1 MQGKYVEQIRCTDNL
16 NTAAWLYQIPAIGR
30 LLRGEAL
37 TFRHDVTI
45 LAGENGSGKSTLLE
59 AIAVA
64 CGFNP
69 EGGTKN
75 FMFSTRA
82 THSPLHQVLTV
93 SKTRHETDGFF
104 LRAEG
109 FYNLASDIEHMDQLP
124 AAAPPISASYGG
136 RSLHEQSHGE
146 SFLAAVQ
153 NRFAGHG
160 LYLLDEPE
168 AALSPMKQLTLLCEM
183 KRLAKQDSQF
193 ILATH
198 SPILMAYPGAE
209 ILWLSETG
217 IRPIPYEE
225 TEHVRVTRQ
234 FLENPSR
241 MLHYLL
247 DESPD

>member
-1 MQGKYVEQIRCTDNL
+1 MQGKYVEQIRCTGDL
-16 NTAAWLYQIPAIGR
+16 NTAAWLDQIPAVGQ
-30 LLRGEAL
+30 LLRGETL

-75 FMFSTRA
+75 FTFSTRA
-82 THSPLHQVLTV
+82 THSPLHQFLTV
-93 SKTRHETDGFF
+93 SKSRHETDGFF

-109 FYNLASDIEHMDQLP
+109 FYNMATYIEHMDQLP
-124 AAAPPISASYGG
+124 AASYGG
-136 RSLHEQSHGE
+136 RSLHDQSHGE

-168 AALSPMKQLTLLCEM
+168 AALSPMKQLTLLCEL
-183 KRLAKQDSQF
+183 KRLVKLDSQL

-217 IRPIPYEE
+217 IRPIAYEE
-225 TEHVRVTRQ
+225 TEHVRIARQ

-247 DESPD
+247 EESPD